1 MLHFEEFDADNWRLG
16 IHVAREQ
23 ERYVATLTTTLAR
36 AWAFRND
43 NSCAYLIRKDDT
55 PVGVVMWYDWPEEDM
70 YVLSEFFIDERYQRQ
85 GLGYQAMCQVL
96 DMMADEARH
105 PAVTLCYVA
114 GNEAAHHLYQKLGFK
129 DYQFEGEEPDDEE
142 PCMLL
147 SLDAW
152 RHAHPHLDPHKS

>member
-23 ERYVATLTTTLAR
+23 ERFVASLTTTLAR
-36 AWAFRND
+36 AWAFRDD
-43 NSCAYLIRKDDT
+43 NACAYLIRRDET
-55 PVGVVMWYDWPEEDM
+55 PVGVVLWYDWPEEDM
-70 YVLSEFFIDERYQRQ
+70 YVLSEFFIDERYQHQ

-96 DMMADEARH
+96 DRMAAQARH

-114 GNEAAHHLYQKLGFK
+114 GNEAAHRFYQKLGFA
-129 DYQFEGEEPDDEE
+129 DHLFEGEEEDAEE

-152 RHAHPHLDPHKS
+152 RQAHPHFDPHET

>member
-36 AWAFRND
+36 AWAFRN
-43 NSCAYLIRKDDT
+43 NSACAYLIRRDDT

-70 YVLSEFFIDERYQRQ
+70 YVLSEFFIDERYQHQ

-105 PAVTLCYVA
+105 HAVTLCYVA
-114 GNEAAHHLYQKLGFK
+114 GNEAAHRLYQKLGFE
-129 DYQFEGEEPDDEE
+129 DYQFVGEEPDDEE

-152 RHAHPHLDPHKS
+152 RQAHPHHAPHES